1 MEFDFSFGGLL
12 TDKGERMLGAEKI
25 KKWTTAGGQKSSS
38 ILEGSVNTVY
48 SLYIGDEVG
57 KVIKARL

>member
-38 ILEGSVNTVY
+38 ILEGSVNTV
-48 SLYIGDEVG
+48 
-57 KVIKARL
+57 

>member
-25 KKWTTAGGQKSSS
+25 NKWTTAGG
-38 ILEGSVNTVY
+38 G
-48 SLYIGDEVG
+48 GG
-57 KVIKARL
+57 KKVLAFWRDP